1 MHEYNCFVIMT
12 SLMIIFLILLLFS
25 CFIIDFFEF
34 LYSPYLGTSSRARY
48 GYLAIFKLERT
59 VYNCTYV
66 PVYVQHVSYDY
77 IFLLEKFSVKDALTG
92 EILQGSTD
100 VNNNIHEVCDMS
112 PHVIAVSIWSC
123 DT

>member
-34 LYSPYLGTSSRARY
+34 LYCPYLGTSSRTRY
-48 GYLAIFKLERT
+48 GYLAVFKLKRT
-59 VYNCTYV
+59 VYNCTY
-66 PVYVQHVSYDY
+66 VSYDY

-100 VNNNIHEVCDMS
+100 VNNNIHEVCD
-112 PHVIAVSIWSC
+112 VSTC
-123 DT
+123 Y